1 MGQSKETQPATAC
14 GESEPKWGEEGVHK
28 GSVSVM
34 GVRALME
41 GTYVRDRVDA
51 VVMEDWLFM
60 GELIK

>member
-1 MGQSKETQPATAC
+1 MTAC